1 MLRMIFIQLWNERKM
16 NMLIYL
22 ELVIVSVFLWYAAD
36 ALFVNYKGYSRPLG
50 FDISHVYHVELA
62 TVPQN
67 STDYDTSA
75 VHNQCGAADFLT
87 LRDRLAHHPKVED
100 VCFTSSVHFHYRFNN
115 RFASFRQNSL
125 IRNGY
130 VRYVDPSY
138 FRVFKVKTADGGP
151 SEKLEQALRENRVVV
166 TSTVADYFFGS
177 ASNAQNQEIQITD
190 QGAQDSVFYRI
201 GAVSEPQRYSE
212 FHEYSC
218 AYYKPIGPDE
228 AFLQSSVQVVNGLR
242 LFIRVKSDAD
252 NDRFVADFTREMLQ
266 QLRLGNIYLK
276 EVVPMSYYRDEML
289 RSWVDN
295 VRMYFS
301 GILFFLLNV
310 FLGIIGTFWFR
321 TQQRSAEIGL
331 RMAMGASRRNIF
343 RHLFAEGFVLLGV
356 AFVPAVFI
364 FANLMYLEVTEQS
377 EMQIPM
383 LGRLLCGMGMTF
395 GMIAIMVAV
404 GIGFPAFRAMRLQ
417 PVDTL
422 HDE

>member
-115 RFASFRQNSL
+115 RFASFRQDSL

-228 AFLQSSVQVVNGLR
+228 AFLQSSVQVVSG
-242 LFIRVKSDAD
+242 
-252 NDRFVADFTREMLQ
+252 
-266 QLRLGNIYLK
+266 
-276 EVVPMSYYRDEML
+276 
-289 RSWVDN
+289 
-295 VRMYFS
+295 FS
-301 GILFFLLNV
+301 SALN
-310 FLGIIGTFWFR
+310 R
-321 TQQRSAEIGL
+321 TLI
-331 RMAMGASRRNIF
+331 MT
-343 RHLFAEGFVLLGV
+343 VLLPTSPERCYSSF
-356 AFVPAVFI
+356 ALAI
-364 FANLMYLEVTEQS
+364 FT
-377 EMQIPM
+377 
-383 LGRLLCGMGMTF
+383 
-395 GMIAIMVAV
+395 
-404 GIGFPAFRAMRLQ
+404 
-417 PVDTL
+417 
-422 HDE
+422 